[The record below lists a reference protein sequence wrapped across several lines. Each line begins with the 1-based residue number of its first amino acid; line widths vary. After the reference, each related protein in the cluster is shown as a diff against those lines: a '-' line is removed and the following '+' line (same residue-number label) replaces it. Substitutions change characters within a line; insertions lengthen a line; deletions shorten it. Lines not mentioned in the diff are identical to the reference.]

1 MQGMEDKL
9 ESLFHVLFPET
20 RAMLPEKISV
30 DSVGHWDSAAHVNLI
45 AAIESEFDV
54 FFDDVEALLELT
66 DFRSVYR
73 YVQNTIALQ

>member
-1 MQGMEDKL
+1 
-9 ESLFHVLFPET
+9 
-20 RAMLPEKISV
+20 MLPETISV
-30 DSVGHWDSAAHVNLI
+30 DSVEQWDSAAHVNLI

-66 DFRSVYR
+66 DFRSVSR